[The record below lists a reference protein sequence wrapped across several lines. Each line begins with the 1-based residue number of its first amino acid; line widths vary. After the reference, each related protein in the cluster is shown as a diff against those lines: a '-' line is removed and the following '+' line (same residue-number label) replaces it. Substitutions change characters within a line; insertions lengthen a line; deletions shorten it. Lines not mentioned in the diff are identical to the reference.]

1 MPLTL
6 HGLVASHA
14 AERPDS
20 AALHDDRRDLTWG
33 AWQASALRLA
43 ACLHDSGVR
52 PGDSVAVFCAKAAEL
67 PVSMTAVS
75 MLGARFLAGSA
86 VWPDAASERISGI
99 VGRCFV
105 LALPEAPSFWTVHPV
120 IRLDPGAV
128 FEGDAREPASAPA
141 ADPDA
146 DVYLNVTSASTGMPM
161 IACATHGNL
170 IANTRGVCRTLGLD
184 SSDVHMS
191 LFSST
196 SHPHE
201 IFARGILLGGASV
214 LTECRYPREALQLI
228 GRHGVT
234 ALMGLPPQLEG
245 LARICSREDADIS
258 SLKLVEAGG
267 MHFSNEFAELFG
279 SLAGIDAT
287 AVWGSTET
295 TGVVL
300 AGDPGREGFTRVV
313 EGYRVELRD
322 ADGAVVEEGEGEMW
336 VSGEAVVSRYAG
348 DRASTE
354 AGFVNGW
361 FRTGDVFRREDGCL
375 HFVGRVGG
383 LIKSAGLKVHP
394 LEVELALLRHPGIAD
409 AAVAG
414 EDHPSRG
421 ETVSA
426 WVTTRPGAVVS
437 PQELRRFLRGRLE
450 DYKIPRTFHFVDD
463 LPKTPA
469 GKIDRTALGR
479 APAGADPRADIL
491 RTDIELV
498 RLLNHRRQTM
508 SRMEQSYDG
517 NWLEE
522 QLSSAAGHNPGPL
535 SDDTVREILAF
546 IIDMMTRR

>member
-1 MPLTL
+1 MRLTL

-14 AERPDS
+14 VERPDS
-20 AALHDDRRDLTWG
+20 AALHDDRRDLAWG

-43 ACLHDSGVR
+43 AMLHDFGVR
-52 PGDSVAVFCAKAAEL
+52 PGDAVVSFCAKAAEL

-75 MLGARFLAGSA
+75 LLGARFLAGSA
-86 VWPDAASERISGI
+86 DWHDAVSAKISGI
-99 VGRCFV
+99 LGRCFV
-105 LALPEAPSFWTVHPV
+105 LAMPDAPSFWAVHPV
-120 IRLDPGAV
+120 LRLDPGTV
-128 FEGDAREPASAPA
+128 FEGDAREPAAAPA
-141 ADPDA
+141 ADPDSE
-146 DVYLNVTSASTGMPM
+146 VYLNVTSASTGTPR
-161 IACATHGNL
+161 IACTTHANL
-170 IANTRGVCRTLGLD
+170 LANTRGVCSTLGLD
-184 SSDVHMS
+184 GSDVHMS

-214 LTECRYPREALQLI
+214 LTECRYPREALGLI

-245 LARICSREDADIS
+245 LARICSRDDADIS
-258 SLKLVEAGG
+258 TLKLVEAGG
-267 MHFSNEFAELFG
+267 MHFSNEFATLFG
-279 SLAGIDAT
+279 SLAGIEAT

-295 TGVVL
+295 SGVVL
-300 AGDPGREGFTRVV
+300 AGAPGREGFTRVV
-313 EGYRVELRD
+313 EGYSVELRD
-322 ADGAVVEEGEGEMW
+322 AEGAVVEEGEGELW
-336 VSGEAVVSRYAG
+336 VSGEGVVSRYAG
-348 DRASTE
+348 DCASTE
-354 AGFVNGW
+354 AAFVNGW
-361 FRTGDVFRREDGCL
+361 FRTGDVFRREDGRL
-375 HFVGRVGG
+375 HFVGRVSG

-394 LEVELALLRHPGIAD
+394 LEVELALLRHPGVAD

-426 WVTTRPGAVVS
+426 WVAERPGASLS
-437 PQELRRFLRGRLE
+437 PQELRRFLRNHLE
-450 DYKIPRTFHFVDD
+450 EFKIPRTFHFVDD

-469 GKIDRTALGR
+469 GKIDRAVLGR
-479 APAGADPRADIL
+479 APAGADPKADIL

-508 SRMEQSYDG
+508 SRMGQSYDG

-546 IIDMMTRR
+546 VIDMLTRR